1 METSTIRV
9 LVVEDYEPFRRFV
22 CSTLRKA
29 PGVQVIGEVADGLEA
44 VRKAEEQQPDLIL
57 LDLGLPGLNG
67 IEAARRI
74 RKLSPNSKIIFV
86 SQEFSA
92 DVVQEGFSLG
102 ALGYVV
108 KARAASE
115 LLAAVEAVCQG
126 RQFVSQ
132 KLSEHNRAD
141 AWDAQAPDPLFL
153 KEAHPS
159 PAVRKGKIIRNHEAQ
174 FYSDDASLLAGFARF
189 IEAAL
194 EAGRAVIVVTTESR
208 RKDLLQ
214 RLREHG
220 VDSATAIEQGR
231 YIPLDVTEILATFMV
246 NDLPDPAR
254 FREVA
259 SGLLTGAG
267 KAAKGKRP
275 RVAACG
281 ECAPTL
287 WAQGNADA
295 AIQLEHLW
303 DEIAK
308 TCDVDILCGYV
319 LQSFQRG
326 RENHIYERI
335 CAEHSSVAC
344 Y

>member
-57 LDLGLPGLNG
+57 LDIWLPGLNG

-74 RKLSPNSKIIFV
+74 RKLSPDSKIIFV
-86 SQEFSA
+86 SQEISV
-92 DVVQEGFSLG
+92 DVVREGFNLG

-108 KARAASE
+108 KAHAASE
-115 LLAAVEAVCQG
+115 LVAAVEAVSQG
-126 RQFVSQ
+126 RRFVSE
-132 KLSEHNRAD
+132 KLSEHHAAEGSD
-141 AWDAQAPDPLFL
+141 AHTPDPICP
-153 KEAHPS
+153 KEALPS
-159 PAVRKGKIIRNHEAQ
+159 LAVRKAEITRSHEAQ
-174 FYSDDASLLAGFARF
+174 FYSDDASLLVGFARF

-194 EAGRAVIVVTTESR
+194 EAGRAVIVVTTKSHRE
-208 RKDLLQ
+208 DLLQ
-214 RLREHG
+214 RLREQG

-231 YIPLDVTEILATFMV
+231 YIPLDVNEILGTFMV

-254 FREVA
+254 FRKVA
-259 SGLLTGAG
+259 GDLLAAAI
-267 KAAKGKRP
+267 KAAKGERP

-287 WAQGNADA
+287 WAQGNVDA

-303 DEIAK
+303 DEVAK

-319 LQSFQRG
+319 LQSFQRE

-335 CAEHSSVAC
+335 CSEHSSVAC